1 MEIEVKGIEK
11 GFIISVTS
19 TSIALIVKSC
29 EHEPFV
35 GLLFTLIA
43 GRSLKNCCFGS
54 VVVSVPF
61 T

>member
-1 MEIEVKGIEK
+1 MEIEVKGIET
-11 GFIISVTS
+11 VTS

-54 VVVSVPF
+54 VVLSVPF